1 MRITL
6 TDRDPQG
13 STSWFHGAESML
25 AGAGAGLV
33 SSVVTCPLDV
43 IKTRLQASGAHSG
56 PQGLVDTFSSIW
68 RYDGFRGLYRGL
80 GPTIIGYLPTWA
92 IYFTVYDTV
101 KSRMGSIRG
110 NDDPLSHLIAAMT
123 AGATGTI
130 VTNPLWVVKTRFMTQ
145 RIGPGDS
152 KYKHTLDAIA
162 RIHRS
167 EGIGTFYRGLLP
179 SLVGVSHIAVQ
190 FPLYE
195 QLKVIYRPQ
204 DGSDI
209 PSSTILFCSSV
220 SKMVASVATYPHE
233 VLRTRLQIQQSSH
246 NVTAAMPTLPVKRDG
261 IVSMFR
267 RIVAEEGWTGFYR
280 GMGVNLLR
288 TVPSSAMTIL
298 TYEVLMR
305 KLCAMSRG
313 PRPPPAP

>member
-6 TDRDPQG
+6 TDRNPQG
-13 STSWFHGAESML
+13 STPWFHGAESML

-43 IKTRLQASGAHSG
+43 IKTRLQASGAHNG
-56 PQGLVDTFSSIW
+56 PTGLVDTFSSIW

-92 IYFTVYDTV
+92 IYFTVYDAV

-110 NDDPLSHLIAAMT
+110 NDDPVSHLVAAMT

-145 RIGPGDS
+145 RIGPNDV
-152 KYKHTLDAIA
+152 KYRHTYDAIA
-162 RIHRS
+162 RIYRL
-167 EGIGTFYRGLLP
+167 EGVGTFYRGLLP

-195 QLKVIYRPQ
+195 QLKVYYRPR

-209 PSSTILFCSSV
+209 PSTTILFCSSA

-233 VLRTRLQIQQSSH
+233 VLRTRLQIQQSAKSGF
-246 NVTAAMPTLPVKRDG
+246 NEATAPVRRHG

-267 RIVAEEGWTGFYR
+267 EIVAEEGWTGFYR

-305 KLCAMSRG
+305 KLCAMSQA
-313 PRPPPAP
+313 PRPPPAA

>member
-1 MRITL
+1 
-6 TDRDPQG
+6 
-13 STSWFHGAESML
+13 
-25 AGAGAGLV
+25 
-33 SSVVTCPLDV
+33 
-43 IKTRLQASGAHSG
+43 
-56 PQGLVDTFSSIW
+56 
-68 RYDGFRGLYRGL
+68 
-80 GPTIIGYLPTWA
+80 
-92 IYFTVYDTV
+92 
-101 KSRMGSIRG
+101 MGQIRG
-110 NDDPLSHLIAAMT
+110 DDDPVSHVVAAMT

-145 RIGPGDS
+145 RIGPDEL
-152 KYKHTLDAIA
+152 KYRHTFDAIA
-162 RIHRS
+162 RIYKL

-195 QLKVIYRPQ
+195 QLKVYYRPR

-209 PSSTILFCSSV
+209 PSSTILFCSSA

-233 VLRTRLQIQQSSH
+233 VLRTRLQIQPKPSPIVGEPPRSR
-246 NVTAAMPTLPVKRDG
+246 LG
-261 IVSMFR
+261 IVAMFR
-267 RIVAEEGWTGFYR
+267 KIVAEEGWVGFYR

-305 KLCAMSRG
+305 KLCAMSRA
-313 PRPPPAP
+313 PRPPPAA